1 VAKKTSQQIPVLVE
15 FVERRIYLI
24 RAQKVML
31 DFDLAEIYGVATKR
45 LNEQVTRNSER
56 FPEDFMFRLS
66 RKETDLLSQS
76 QFATGSQKHRD
87 TRYPPR
93 AFTEQGVSMLSG
105 ILRSPRAIQAN
116 IAIMRAF
123 VRQRRMLANHEELAR
138 KLDKIESKYDA
149 QFRVV
154 FDAIRKLMA
163 PSEPPRKRP
172 PGSLRDVGSGRPR
185 TTAWPARS

>member
-1 VAKKTSQQIPVLVE
+1 VAKRTSQQIPVLVE

-66 RKETDLLSQS
+66 RKETDLLNQS

-163 PSEPPRKRP
+163 PPEPPRKRQIGFRLP
-172 PGSLRDVGSGRPR
+172 SKKF
-185 TTAWPARS
+185 